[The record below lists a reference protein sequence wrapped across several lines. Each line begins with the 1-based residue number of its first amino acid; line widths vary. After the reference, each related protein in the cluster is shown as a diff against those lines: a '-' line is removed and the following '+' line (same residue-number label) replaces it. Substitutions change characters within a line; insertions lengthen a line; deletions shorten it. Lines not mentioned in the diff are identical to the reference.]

1 MANHPANNT
10 SPLLSVRE
18 AASLLGISTFTLRR
32 YCRLGE
38 MAHYRI
44 FGRIKFSL
52 QQIEDF
58 KLEHK
63 KDPQT
68 STPGFLSGLSPSTK
82 KKTQRLIINA
92 ISNNTKS
99 ASPN

>member
-1 MANHPANNT
+1 MIDYSANDT

-68 STPGFLSGLSPSTK
+68 SIPGFLSGLSPSTK

-99 ASPN
+99 PSSN